1 MTLTE
6 VEGIAGQ
13 LGKFEVQIR
22 QWPRYVDMNRCI
34 ACGLCAEKCPRKVRN
49 EFDAALSD
57 RKAVYL
63 KYPQTI
69 PLKYAIDAAHCLYF
83 QKGKCRVCE
92 KLCPTGAIDFEEKA
106 QERILQVG
114 SLILAPGFEAF
125 NPSGLDIFG
134 YGRYPNIITSL
145 ELERILS
152 ASGPFMGHL
161 VRPSDHTP
169 PKKMA
174 FLQCV
179 GSRDIHRTN
188 HGYCSAIC
196 CMAAIKEALIA
207 QEHSRTPLEITIFHM
222 DIRTYGK
229 DFEKYLHQAERK
241 GVRFI
246 RCRVH
251 SLYARPGA
259 RDLSIRYLNE
269 EGRVREEDFDLVVLS
284 VGLKISEDAR
294 KLAGRLGVK
303 LDGHGFVRT
312 SSFAPVETNLPGVYS
327 AGCFS
332 DPKDIPFA
340 VMEASAAAAAAAAGL
355 AESRG
360 ALSCLEVFPEEKE
373 VAHEEP
379 RIGVFICN
387 CGTNIGAVVKVPEV
401 VEHAQSLPN
410 VVYVQENLFSC
421 SQDAQEQLKE
431 VIQKQKLNRVV
442 VAACS
447 PRTHEPL
454 FQETLRRSGLNK
466 YLLEMANIR
475 DQCSWVHQ
483 DFPQAAT
490 EKAKDLVRMSV
501 AKANRISP
509 LAENSVSVTPRA
521 LIIGGGLAGMTAAL
535 NLARQGFSSHLV
547 EKEDHLGGQARH
559 IRDTWKGED
568 VQAYLRRLV
577 EEVKDEKKITVHLK
591 SEVIG
596 VEGFVGNFKSLLS
609 TEEVIE
615 HGVAILATG
624 AEPSST
630 AEYLY
635 GHNPKV
641 TLWHELDDFL
651 AKNPDSAKSWKS
663 AVFILCTGS
672 RTPERPYCS
681 RICCTST
688 LHRALRLKESNPT
701 MEVFILFR
709 DIRTYGQREDLFRQA
724 REKGILFIRYDLE
737 NKPKVE
743 AVNGKLQITVTDPI
757 VGLPLVME
765 PDIVNLATA
774 IIPRDNDGLAR
785 RFKVPMNS
793 EKFFVEAHIKL
804 RPVDFA
810 TEGIFL
816 CGMAHYPKP
825 IDEAITQALAAAS
838 RAATVLSQKS
848 IRTGGVVALINPET
862 CIGCQSCLKVCSYE
876 AITYD
881 PSAHICVV
889 NSALCKGCG
898 ACAATCPSGSAQ
910 LMGFGSRQLFSMIDQ
925 AIGF

>member
-49 EFDAALSD
+49 EFDAALGD

-547 EKEDHLGGQARH
+547 EKEDQLGGQARH
-559 IRDTWKGED
+559 IRETWKGED
-568 VQAYLRRLV
+568 VQAFLEKLIK
-577 EEVKDEKKITVHLK
+577 EVMSEKKITVHLK

>member
-1 MTLTE
+1 LTLTE

-49 EFDAALSD
+49 EFDAALGD

-535 NLARQGFSSHLV
+535 SLARQGFSSHLV
-547 EKEDHLGGQARH
+547 EKEDQLGGQARH
-559 IRDTWKGED
+559 IRETWKGED
-568 VQAYLRRLV
+568 VQAFLEKLIK
-577 EEVKDEKKITVHLK
+577 EVMSEKKITVHLK

-624 AEPSST
+624 AESSST
-630 AEYLY
+630 NEYLY

-641 TLWHELDDFL
+641 TVWHELDNLL
-651 AKNPDSAKSWKS
+651 AENPDSAKGWKS

-709 DIRTYGQREDLFRQA
+709 DIRTYGQREDLFRRA

>member
-1 MTLTE
+1 M
-6 VEGIAGQ
+6 
-13 LGKFEVQIR
+13 
-22 QWPRYVDMNRCI
+22 PRYVNVSRCI

-49 EFDAALSD
+49 KFDAGLGD
-57 RKAVYL
+57 RKAIYL

-92 KLCPTGAIDFEEKA
+92 KFCPTAAIDFKEEA
-106 QERILQVG
+106 RERILQVG

-134 YGRYPNIITSL
+134 YERYTNIITSL

-179 GSRDIHRTN
+179 GSRDINRADRS
-188 HGYCSAIC
+188 YCSAVC

-207 QEHSRTPLEITIFHM
+207 KEHSKDPLEITLFHM

-229 DFEKYLHQAERK
+229 DFEKYFHQAERK
-241 GVRFI
+241 GVRFV
-246 RCRVH
+246 RCRIH
-251 SLYARPGA
+251 SVYARPGA
-259 RDLSIRYLNE
+259 QDLSIRYVDEDGRVQE
-269 EGRVREEDFDLVVLS
+269 EGFDLVVLS
-284 VGLKISEDAR
+284 VGLNVSEDTR
-294 KLAGRLGVK
+294 QLAQRLGIE
-303 LDGHGFVRT
+303 LDQHHFART
-312 SSFAPVETNLPGVYS
+312 SSFATVSTNIPGIYA
-327 AGCFS
+327 AGCFQG
-332 DPKDIPFA
+332 PKDIPSA
-340 VMEASAAAAAAAAGL
+340 VIEASAAAAASAADLGI
-355 AESRG
+355 SRG
-360 ALSCLEVFPEEKE
+360 TMTNEEVFPEERQ
-373 VAHEEP
+373 VINQEP
-379 RIGVFICN
+379 RIGVFVCN
-387 CGTNIGAVVKVPEV
+387 CGTNIGAVVRVPEV
-401 VEHAQSLPN
+401 VEYARSLPN
-410 VVYVQENLFSC
+410 VAYVQENLFSC
-421 SQDAQEQLKE
+421 SQDAQDQLKE
-431 VIQKQKLNRVV
+431 VIQKQNLNRVV

-475 DQCSWVHQ
+475 DQCSWVHR
-483 DFPQAAT
+483 DLPREAT
-490 EKAKDLVRMSV
+490 EKAKDLVRMAV
-501 AKANRISP
+501 AKANRITP
-509 LAENSVSVTPRA
+509 LAENSFPVTPKA
-521 LIIGGGLAGMTAAL
+521 LIIGGGLAGMTVAL
-535 NLARQGFSSHLV
+535 SLARQGFSSHVV
-547 EKEDHLGGQARH
+547 EKEDQLGGQARQV
-559 IRDTWKGED
+559 RETWRGED
-568 VQAYLRRLV
+568 VQAWLGRLV
-577 EEVKDEKKITVHLK
+577 QKVKEDKRIQVHLK
-591 SEVIG
+591 SEVVG
-596 VEGFVGNFKSLLS
+596 MEGFVGNFKSLLS

-630 AEYLY
+630 TEYLY

-641 TLWHELDDFL
+641 TVWHELDDL
-651 AKNPDSAKSWKS
+651 LDENPDSAKGWKS

-688 LHRALRLKESNPT
+688 LHRALRLKESNPA

-709 DIRTYGQREDLFRQA
+709 DIRTYGQREELFRQA

-743 AVNGKLQITVTDPI
+743 AVDGRLRVTVTDPL
-757 VGLPLVME
+757 VGLPLMME
-765 PDIVNLATA
+765 PDIINLATA

-785 RFKVPMNS
+785 RLKVPLNS
-793 EKFFVEAHIKL
+793 EKFFVEAHVKL

-825 IDEAITQALAAAS
+825 IDESITQALAAAS

-848 IRTGGVVALINPET
+848 IQTGGVVALINPET
-862 CIGCQSCLKVCSYE
+862 CIGCQSCRKVCSYE

-881 PSAHICVV
+881 PSAHICLV

-910 LMGFGSRQLFSMIDQ
+910 LMGFGSRQLYSMIDQ
-925 AIGF
+925 AIRF

>member
-49 EFDAALSD
+49 EFDAALGD

-535 NLARQGFSSHLV
+535 SLARQGFSSHLV
-547 EKEDHLGGQARH
+547 EKEDQLGGQARH
-559 IRDTWKGED
+559 IRETWKGED
-568 VQAYLRRLV
+568 VQAFLEKLIK
-577 EEVKDEKKITVHLK
+577 EVMSEKKITVHLK

-624 AEPSST
+624 AESSST
-630 AEYLY
+630 NEYLY

-641 TLWHELDDFL
+641 TVWHELDNLL
-651 AKNPDSAKSWKS
+651 AENPDSAKGWKS

-688 LHRALRLKESNPT
+688 LHRASRLKESNPT

-709 DIRTYGQREDLFRQA
+709 DIRTYGQREDLFRRA

>member
-1 MTLTE
+1 
-6 VEGIAGQ
+6 
-13 LGKFEVQIR
+13 
-22 QWPRYVDMNRCI
+22 
-34 ACGLCAEKCPRKVRN
+34 
-49 EFDAALSD
+49 
-57 RKAVYL
+57 
-63 KYPQTI
+63 
-69 PLKYAIDAAHCLYF
+69 
-83 QKGKCRVCE
+83 
-92 KLCPTGAIDFEEKA
+92 
-106 QERILQVG
+106 
-114 SLILAPGFEAF
+114 
-125 NPSGLDIFG
+125 
-134 YGRYPNIITSL
+134 
-145 ELERILS
+145 
-152 ASGPFMGHL
+152 
-161 VRPSDHTP
+161 
-169 PKKMA
+169 
-174 FLQCV
+174 
-179 GSRDIHRTN
+179 
-188 HGYCSAIC
+188 
-196 CMAAIKEALIA
+196 
-207 QEHSRTPLEITIFHM
+207 
-222 DIRTYGK
+222 
-229 DFEKYLHQAERK
+229 
-241 GVRFI
+241 
-246 RCRVH
+246 
-251 SLYARPGA
+251 
-259 RDLSIRYLNE
+259 
-269 EGRVREEDFDLVVLS
+269 
-284 VGLKISEDAR
+284 
-294 KLAGRLGVK
+294 
-303 LDGHGFVRT
+303 
-312 SSFAPVETNLPGVYS
+312 
-327 AGCFS
+327 
-332 DPKDIPFA
+332 
-340 VMEASAAAAAAAAGL
+340 
-355 AESRG
+355 
-360 ALSCLEVFPEEKE
+360 
-373 VAHEEP
+373 
-379 RIGVFICN
+379 
-387 CGTNIGAVVKVPEV
+387 
-401 VEHAQSLPN
+401 
-410 VVYVQENLFSC
+410 
-421 SQDAQEQLKE
+421 
-431 VIQKQKLNRVV
+431 
-442 VAACS
+442 
-447 PRTHEPL
+447 
-454 FQETLRRSGLNK
+454 
-466 YLLEMANIR
+466 MANIR

-547 EKEDHLGGQARH
+547 EKEDQLGGQARH
-559 IRDTWKGED
+559 IRETWKGED
-568 VQAYLRRLV
+568 VQAFLEKLIK
-577 EEVKDEKKITVHLK
+577 EVMSEKKITVHLK

-615 HGVAILATG
+615 HGVTILATG

>member
-1 MTLTE
+1 MTLTD
-6 VEGIAGQ
+6 VERIAGQ
-13 LGKFEVQIR
+13 PGKFEVQVR
-22 QWPRYVDMNRCI
+22 QWPRYVDVNRCI
-34 ACGLCAEKCPRKVRN
+34 ACGLCAEKCPRKVKN
-49 EFDAALSD
+49 EFDAALGH
-57 RKAVYL
+57 RKAIYL

-92 KLCPTGAIDFEEKA
+92 KFCPAQAIRLEEEA
-106 QERILQVG
+106 QERTLQVG

-134 YGRYPNIITSL
+134 YGKYPDIITSL
-145 ELERILS
+145 ELERLLS
-152 ASGPFMGHL
+152 ASGPYMGDL
-161 VRPSDHTP
+161 VRPSDHIP

-179 GSRDIHRTN
+179 GSRDIHRTD
-188 HGYCSAIC
+188 HGYCSAVC

-207 QEHSRTPLEITIFHM
+207 KEHSRTPLEITIFHM

-229 DFEKYLHQAERK
+229 DFEKYFHQAESK

-251 SLYARPGA
+251 SVYARPGA
-259 RDLSIRYLNE
+259 RDLSIRYVE
-269 EGRVREEDFDLVVLS
+269 ERGGVREEVFDLVILS
-284 VGLKISEDAR
+284 VGMKVSEEAR
-294 KLAGRLGVK
+294 KMAGRLGVE

-340 VMEASAAAAAAAAGL
+340 VTEASAAAAASAAGL

-401 VEHAQSLPN
+401 VEHARSLSN
-410 VVYVQENLFSC
+410 VSYVQENLFSC
-421 SQDAQEQLKE
+421 SQDAQDQLKK
-431 VIQKQKLNRVV
+431 VIQKQNLNRVV

-483 DFPQAAT
+483 GLPLAAT
-490 EKAKDLVRMSV
+490 EKAKDLVRMAV
-501 AKANRISP
+501 AKANRITP
-509 LAENSVSVTPRA
+509 LAENSFPVTPKA

-535 NLARQGFSSHLV
+535 SLARQGFSSHVV
-547 EKEDHLGGQARH
+547 EKEDRLGGQARQV
-559 IRDTWKGED
+559 RETWKGED
-568 VQAYLRRLV
+568 VQAWLRRLV
-577 EEVKDEKKITVHLK
+577 GEVKEDKRIQVHLK
-591 SEVIG
+591 SEVVG

-615 HGVAILATG
+615 HGVTILATG
-624 AEPSST
+624 AESSST
-630 AEYLY
+630 TEYLY
-635 GHNPKV
+635 GRNPRV
-641 TLWHELDDFL
+641 TVWHELDDLL
-651 AKNPDSAKSWKS
+651 AESPDSAKSWKS

-688 LHRALRLKESNPT
+688 IHRALRLKESNPA
-701 MEVFILFR
+701 MEIFVLFR
-709 DIRTYGQREDLFRQA
+709 DIRTYGQKEELFRQA

-765 PDIVNLATA
+765 PDVVNLATA
-774 IIPRDNDGLAR
+774 IIPRDNEWLAR
-785 RFKVPMNS
+785 RFKVPLNS
-793 EKFFVEAHIKL
+793 EKFFVEAHMKL

-810 TEGIFL
+810 TEGIYL

-825 IDEAITQALAAAS
+825 IDESITQAMAAAS

-848 IRTGGVVALINPET
+848 IRTGGVVALVNPER

-881 PSAHICVV
+881 PAAHICVI

-910 LMGFGSRQLFSMIDQ
+910 LMGFASGQLYSMIDQ
-925 AIGF
+925 VAGF

>member
-1 MTLTE
+1 LTLTE

-49 EFDAALSD
+49 EFDAALGD

-145 ELERILS
+145 ELECILS

-454 FQETLRRSGLNK
+454 FQENLRRSGLNK

-547 EKEDHLGGQARH
+547 EKEDQLGGQARH
-559 IRDTWKGED
+559 IRETWKGED
-568 VQAYLRRLV
+568 VQAFLEKLIK
-577 EEVKDEKKITVHLK
+577 EVMSEKKITVHLK

>member
-1 MTLTE
+1 M
-6 VEGIAGQ
+6 
-13 LGKFEVQIR
+13 
-22 QWPRYVDMNRCI
+22 DRCI

-49 EFDAALSD
+49 EFDAALGD
-57 RKAVYL
+57 RKAIYL

-92 KLCPTGAIDFEEKA
+92 KLCPTGAIQFAEES

-114 SLILAPGFEAF
+114 SLILAPGFETF
-125 NPSGLDIFG
+125 NPSDLDIFG
-134 YGRYPNIITSL
+134 YRRYPNIITSL

-152 ASGPFMGHL
+152 ASGPSRGHL

-179 GSRDIHRTN
+179 GSRDINRADR
-188 HGYCSAIC
+188 GYCSAVC

-207 QEHSRTPLEITIFHM
+207 KEHSKDPLELTLFHM

-229 DFEKYLHQAERK
+229 DFEKYLFQAEEK

-246 RCRVH
+246 RCRIH
-251 SLYARPGA
+251 SVYARPGA
-259 RDLSIRYLNE
+259 RDLSIRYVDE

-284 VGLKISEDAR
+284 VGLKVSEDAR
-294 KLAGRLGVK
+294 KMAGRLGVE
-303 LDGHGFVRT
+303 LDGHGFART
-312 SSFAPVETNLPGVYS
+312 SSFAPVETNLPGIYS

-340 VMEASAAAAAAAAGL
+340 VMEASAAAAAAAVGL

-373 VAHEEP
+373 VAREEP
-379 RIGVFICN
+379 RMGVFICN

-401 VEHAQSLPN
+401 VEYARSLPN
-410 VVYVQENLFSC
+410 VAYVQENLFSC
-421 SQDAQEQLKE
+421 SQDAQDQLKE
-431 VIQKQKLNRVV
+431 VIQKQNLNRVV

-454 FQETLRRSGLNK
+454 FQETLKRSGLNK

-475 DQCSWVHQ
+475 DQCSWVHR
-483 DFPQAAT
+483 DLPREAT
-490 EKAKDLVRMSV
+490 EKAKDLVRMAV
-501 AKANRISP
+501 AKANRIIP
-509 LAENSVSVTPRA
+509 LAENSFPVTPKA

-535 NLARQGFSSHLV
+535 SLAKQGFSSHVV
-547 EKEDHLGGQARH
+547 EKEDQLGGQARH
-559 IRDTWKGED
+559 VRETWKGED
-568 VQAYLRRLV
+568 VQAWLRRLAK
-577 EEVKDEKKITVHLK
+577 EVKEDKRIQVHLK
-591 SEVIG
+591 SEVVS

-624 AEPSST
+624 AESSST
-630 AEYLY
+630 NEYLY

-641 TLWHELDDFL
+641 TVWHELDNLL
-651 AKNPDSAKSWKS
+651 AENPDSAKGWKS

-688 LHRALRLKESNPT
+688 LHRALRLKESNPA
-701 MEVFILFR
+701 MEIFVLFR
-709 DIRTYGQREDLFRQA
+709 DIRTYGQREDLFRKA
-724 REKGILFIRYDLE
+724 REKGILFVRYDLE

-743 AVNGKLQITVTDPI
+743 AVNGRPRVTVTDPI

-765 PDIVNLATA
+765 PDIINLATA
-774 IIPRDNDGLAR
+774 VVPQNNEKLAR
-785 RFKVPMNS
+785 AFKVPRNS
-793 EKFFVEAHIKL
+793 EGFFVEAHAKL

-810 TEGIFL
+810 TDGIYL

-825 IDEAITQALAAAS
+825 IDESITQALAAAS

-881 PSAHICVV
+881 PSAHICMV

-910 LMGFGSRQLFSMIDQ
+910 LMGFGSRELYSMIDQ
-925 AIGF
+925 AMGV

>member
-1 MTLTE
+1 LTLTE

-13 LGKFEVQIR
+13 PGKFEVQTR

-34 ACGLCAEKCPRKVRN
+34 ACGLCAQKCPRKVRN
-49 EFDAALSD
+49 DFDAALGD

-69 PLKYAIDAAHCLYF
+69 PLKYAIDAVHCLYF
-83 QKGKCRVCE
+83 QKGKCRICE

-134 YGRYPNIITSL
+134 YGKYPNIITSL

-152 ASGPFMGHL
+152 ASGPFMGRL

-179 GSRDIHRTN
+179 GSRDIHRID
-188 HGYCSAIC
+188 HGYCSAVC

-207 QEHSRTPLEITIFHM
+207 QEHSRAPLETAIFHM

-229 DFEKYLHQAERK
+229 DFEKYFHQAERK

-251 SLYARPGA
+251 SVYARPGA
-259 RDLSIRYLNE
+259 QDLSIRYVDE

-284 VGLKISEDAR
+284 VGLKVPEDAR
-294 KLAGRLGVK
+294 KMAGRLGVE
-303 LDGHGFVRT
+303 LDRHGFART
-312 SSFAPVETNLPGVYS
+312 SSFAPVDTNLPGVYS
-327 AGCFS
+327 VGCFPG
-332 DPKDIPFA
+332 PKDIPFA

-360 ALSCLEVFPEEKE
+360 ALSRLEVFPEEKE
-373 VAHEEP
+373 VAQEKP
-379 RIGVFICN
+379 RIGIFVCN

-401 VEHAQSLPN
+401 VECARSLPN
-410 VVYVQENLFSC
+410 VAYVQENLFSC
-421 SQDAQEQLKE
+421 SQDAQDQLKE
-431 VIQKQKLNRVV
+431 VIQKQNLNRVV

-483 DFPQAAT
+483 DLPLAAT
-490 EKAKDLVRMSV
+490 EKAKDLVRMAV
-501 AKANRISP
+501 AKANRIIP
-509 LAENSVSVTPRA
+509 LAENSFPVTPKA

-535 NLARQGFSSHLV
+535 SLARQGFSSHVV
-547 EKEDHLGGQARH
+547 EKEDQLGGQARQ
-559 IRDTWKGED
+559 IRETWKGED
-568 VQAYLRRLV
+568 VQAWLRRLGQK
-577 EEVKDEKKITVHLK
+577 VKEDKRIQVHLK
-591 SEVIG
+591 SEVVG

-630 AEYLY
+630 TQYLY

-641 TLWHELDDFL
+641 TVWHELDDLL
-651 AKNPDSAKSWKS
+651 AENPDSAKSWRS
-663 AVFILCTGS
+663 AVFILCTAS

-688 LHRALRLKESNPT
+688 LHRALRLKESNPV
-701 MEVFILFR
+701 MEIFILFR
-709 DIRTYGQREDLFRQA
+709 DIRTYGQREDLFRKA

-743 AVNGKLQITVTDPI
+743 AVNGRLQVTVTDPI

-774 IIPRDNDGLAR
+774 VIPQNNEKLAR
-785 RFKVPMNS
+785 AFKVPRNS
-793 EKFFVEAHIKL
+793 EGFFVEAHAKL

-810 TEGIFL
+810 TDGIFL

-838 RAATVLSQKS
+838 KAATVLSQKS
-848 IRTGGVVALINPET
+848 IRAGGVVALINPET

-881 PSAHICVV
+881 PPAHICLV

-910 LMGFGSRQLFSMIDQ
+910 LMGFGSRQLYSMIDQ